1 MRPGQP
7 KRGLQREAV
16 IAQTAQLDAARSA
29 AQTAREQYLQGT
41 APFLNVQSAIT
52 REQQAELSLL
62 QARRDLVTVRIN
74 LHTALGGPWT
84 RSLGTSVGSPEA
96 LR

>member
-1 MRPGQP
+1 MSVVENPPVRFRRAAGMQP
-7 KRGLQREAV
+7 LPVPMSSGSVETL
-16 IAQTAQLDAARSA
+16 RS
-29 AQTAREQYLQGT
+29 
-41 APFLNVQSAIT
+41 FLNVQSAIT